1 VCSAAPL
8 VANMSRLPRRFPSRG
23 HRGPPPNPAL
33 NTDAQGAR
41 LRLRN
46 GPPGEFVELGES
58 SLDVSADP
66 WLQNWLQLLRDRAGA
81 TPILEL
87 GCGIGKDTAILV
99 EAGFRVVAVDLSP
112 RAIERARDAVPQAE
126 FHIRDLRAPFPV
138 TPAEVGVII
147 ASLSLHYFAW
157 VETLVLV
164 ERIRTTLRP
173 GGALLCRLNS
183 TNDHNYGAIGY
194 PRIED
199 NYYLVQGEPKR
210 FFDHTSIEAV
220 FASGWRMLSA
230 AERVIERYS
239 QPKVVW
245 EVILERDA

>member
-1 VCSAAPL
+1 MCSAASSFT
-8 VANMSRLPRRFPSRG
+8 AMSRLPRRSPSLG
-23 HRGPPPNPAL
+23 HRGQPPKPSL
-33 NTDAQGAR
+33 NADVPRAG

-66 WLQNWLQLLRDRAGA
+66 WLQNWIQLLRDRAGA
-81 TPILEL
+81 APILEL

-112 RAIERARDAVPQAE
+112 RAIERARATVPQAE
-126 FHIRDLRAPFPV
+126 FHIRDLRVPFPV
-138 TPAEVGVII
+138 TAEVGVII

-157 VETLVLV
+157 AETLALV

-173 GGALLCRLNS
+173 RGALLCRLNS

-199 NYYLVQGEPKR
+199 DYFLVQGEPKR
-210 FFDHTSIEAV
+210 FFNQTSIEAV
-220 FASGWRMLSA
+220 FATGWRMLSV
-230 AERVIERYS
+230 AERVIKRYS

>member
-1 VCSAAPL
+1 
-8 VANMSRLPRRFPSRG
+8 MSVFASNFDTTATM
-23 HRGPPPNPAL
+23 HPNPPL
-33 NTDAQGAR
+33 DTDGPHAGPC
-41 LRLRN
+41 LRN

-58 SLDVSADP
+58 SVHGSADP
-66 WLQNWLQLLRDRAGA
+66 WLQEWLPLLRDRAGA
-81 TPILEL
+81 APILEL

-112 RAIERARDAVPQAE
+112 RAIERARAAVPQAE

-138 TPAEVGVII
+138 TATEIGVII

-157 VETLVLV
+157 VETLALV

-173 GGALLCRLNS
+173 RGALLCRLNS

-194 PRIED
+194 PRIEH

-210 FFDHTSIEAV
+210 FFDQTSIEAV
-220 FASGWRMLSA
+220 FATGWRMLSV
-230 AERVIERYS
+230 AERVIERYEH
-239 QPKVVW
+239 PKAVW
-245 EVILERDA
+245 EVVLERDA

>member
-1 VCSAAPL
+1 MCRAAPSFT
-8 VANMSRLPRRFPSRG
+8 AMSRLPRRFTCLG
-23 HRGPPPNPAL
+23 HRGPP
-33 NTDAQGAR
+33 
-41 LRLRN
+41 
-46 GPPGEFVELGES
+46 GEVVELGES

-66 WLQNWLQLLRDRAGA
+66 WLQDWLQLLRDHAG
-81 TPILEL
+81 TGPILEL

-112 RAIERARDAVPQAE
+112 RAIERARAAVPQAE
-126 FHIRDLRAPFPV
+126 FHIRDLRAPFPA
-138 TPAEVGVII
+138 TGAEVGAII

-157 VETLVLV
+157 VDTLAIV

-173 GGALLCRLNS
+173 RGALLCRLNS
-183 TNDHNYGAIGY
+183 TNDHNYGAIGH

-210 FFDHTSIEAV
+210 FFNQTSIEAV
-220 FASGWRMLSA
+220 FATGWRMLSVT
-230 AERVIERYS
+230 ERAIQRYS

>member
-1 VCSAAPL
+1 
-8 VANMSRLPRRFPSRG
+8 MSRLPRRFPFHG
-23 HRGPPPNPAL
+23 HR
-33 NTDAQGAR
+33 
-41 LRLRN
+41 

-66 WLQNWLQLLRDRAGA
+66 WLQDWLQLLHDRAGTA
-81 TPILEL
+81 PILEL

-112 RAIERARDAVPQAE
+112 RAVERARAAAPQAE

-138 TPAEVGVII
+138 TAGEVGVII

-157 VETLVLV
+157 VETLALV

-173 GGALLCRLNS
+173 HGALLCRLNS
-183 TNDHNYGAIGY
+183 TKDHNYGAIGY

-210 FFDHTSIEAV
+210 FFDQTSIEAV
-220 FASGWRMLSA
+220 FATFWRKLSV
-230 AERVIERYS
+230 AERVIKRYS

-245 EVILERDA
+245 EVIVERDA

>member
-1 VCSAAPL
+1 MC
-8 VANMSRLPRRFPSRG
+8 
-23 HRGPPPNPAL
+23 
-33 NTDAQGAR
+33 
-41 LRLRN
+41 
-46 GPPGEFVELGES
+46 
-58 SLDVSADP
+58 SADP
-66 WLQNWLQLLRDRAGA
+66 WLQNWLQLLHDRAGA
-81 TPILEL
+81 APILEL
-87 GCGIGKDTAILV
+87 GCGIGKDTAILI

-112 RAIERARDAVPQAE
+112 RAVERARDAAPQAE

-138 TPAEVGVII
+138 TAGEVGVII

-157 VETLVLV
+157 VETLALV

-173 GGALLCRLNS
+173 WGALLCRLNS

-199 NYYLVQGEPKR
+199 NYYLVQGEAKR
-210 FFDHTSIEAV
+210 FFDQTSIDAV
-220 FASGWRMLSA
+220 FATGWRRLSV

-245 EVILERDA
+245 EVIVERDA

>member
-1 VCSAAPL
+1 VSVGGIAREGVWAQICGTRAVCTAAPSFTT
-8 VANMSRLPRRFPSRG
+8 MSRLPRRFPCHG
-23 HRGPPPNPAL
+23 HR
-33 NTDAQGAR
+33 
-41 LRLRN
+41 

-66 WLQNWLQLLRDRAGA
+66 WLQNWLQLLHDRAGV

-87 GCGIGKDTAILV
+87 GCGIGKDTAILI

-112 RAIERARDAVPQAE
+112 RAVERARDAAPQAE

-138 TPAEVGVII
+138 TAGEVGVII
-147 ASLSLHYFAW
+147 ASLSLHYFVW
-157 VETLVLV
+157 VETLALV

-173 GGALLCRLNS
+173 WGALLCRLNS

-210 FFDHTSIEAV
+210 FFDQTSIDAV
-220 FASGWRMLSA
+220 FATGWRKLSV
-230 AERVIERYS
+230 AERVIARYS